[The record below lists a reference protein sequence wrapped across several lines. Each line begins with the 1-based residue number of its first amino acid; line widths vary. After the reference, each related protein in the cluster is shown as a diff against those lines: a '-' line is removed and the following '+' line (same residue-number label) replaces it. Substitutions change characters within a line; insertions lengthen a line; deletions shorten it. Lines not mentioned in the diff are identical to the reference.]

1 MKGAPGSCLT
11 DRSEL
16 KAVLVALVACLLF
29 IGFLTISAASRNRR
43 QVVKNR
49 SYRLPHSPVKPAPAP
64 QIVNEVQPPP
74 APDLNTRFRYVPREF
89 KTTDFTTRSYGK
101 YTLSDGK
108 AVNLALIDGQFRH
121 FASTSDWFDLN
132 DVFYTDL
139 TGDDSPEAIVM
150 LTHLECGRS
159 CDGGKNL
166 IYIYSLN
173 AGSFKEILNYET
185 GSGEAG
191 CSLKSLIVKNKK
203 LSLELFGK
211 CPQPSWITSGTV
223 RNATYELTRLD
234 FRFNGK
240 ELVERKKTH
249 FTLPDCGE
257 ANYGVHGVQVHISD
271 QQSPV
276 EITTLMPCNKIV
288 GTVNV
293 D

>member
-1 MKGAPGSCLT
+1 MKCFIKGAPRSCLT
-11 DRSEL
+11 DSSEL

-29 IGFLTISAASRNRR
+29 IGFLTISAASTNRR
-43 QVVKNR
+43 QVVHNR
-49 SYRLPHSPVKPAPAP
+49 SYRVPPPPVKPVRAP
-64 QIVNEVQPPP
+64 QVLTEVPPP
-74 APDLNTRFRYVPREF
+74 PPDSNTRFRYVPQEF
-89 KTTDFTTRSYGK
+89 KTTDFTTRSYGN
-101 YTLSDGK
+101 YTLSDGN

-121 FASTSDWFDLN
+121 FASTSHWFDLN

-150 LTHLECGRS
+150 LTHLKCAGS
-159 CDGGKNL
+159 CDGGTNM

-173 AGSFKEILNYET
+173 AGRLKEILNYET
-185 GSGEAG
+185 GSGVSG
-191 CSLKSLIVKNKK
+191 CSLKSLLVKNRQ
-203 LSLELFGK
+203 LSFELFGK

-223 RNATYELTRLD
+223 RSATYELTRLD

-240 ELVERKKTH
+240 ELVERKKTY

-257 ANYGVHGVQVHISD
+257 VNYGAQVRISD
-271 QQSPV
+271 HQSPV
-276 EITTLMPCNKIV
+276 EVTTLMPCNKIV

>member
-1 MKGAPGSCLT
+1 MKCFINGAPGSCLT

-29 IGFLTISAASRNRR
+29 IGFLTISATSRNRR

-49 SYRLPHSPVKPAPAP
+49 SYRPPQAPVKP
-64 QIVNEVQPPP
+64 PPP
-74 APDLNTRFRYVPREF
+74 PQVLTEVPPSPPDLNTRFRYVPQNF
-89 KTTDFTTRSYGK
+89 KGIDFKDHSYGN

-108 AVNLALIDGQFRH
+108 TVDLVLINGQFRH
-121 FASTSDWFDLN
+121 YGASSHWFDLN

-139 TGDDSPEAIVM
+139 TDDGSPEAIAM

-173 AGSFKEILNYET
+173 AGSFKEIFNYET
-185 GSGEAG
+185 GSGLNG
-191 CSLKSLIVKNKK
+191 CSLKSLIVKNKH

-211 CPQPSWITSGTV
+211 CPQPAWISSSPP
-223 RNATYELTRLD
+223 RRATYDLTRVD

-257 ANYGVHGVQVHISD
+257 VNYGAKVLISD
-271 QQSPV
+271 RQSPV
-276 EITTLMPCNKIV
+276 EVTTLAPCNNIV